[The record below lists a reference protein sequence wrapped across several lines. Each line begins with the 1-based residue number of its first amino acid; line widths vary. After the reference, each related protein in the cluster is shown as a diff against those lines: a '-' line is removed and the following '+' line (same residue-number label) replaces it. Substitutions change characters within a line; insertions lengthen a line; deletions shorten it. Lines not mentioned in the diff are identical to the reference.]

1 MKHDELLVKI
11 NNFIYSTN
19 RLEDA
24 SQECDCADCKLQKSL
39 NDALLAVVELHKPIF
54 HPDIKGI
61 ERCSS
66 MCDVAGQ
73 YVNYPCPTI
82 QAIEKELQ

>member
-1 MKHDELLVKI
+1 MTHDELLAKI
-11 NNFIYSTN
+11 DWTWNHY
-19 RLEDA
+19 LESA
-24 SQECDCADCKLQKSL
+24 FV
-39 NDALLAVVELHKPIF
+39 DALKAVVELHKPIF

-66 MCDVAGQ
+66 MCNVAGQ

-82 QAIEKELQ
+82 QAIEKELR

>member
-1 MKHDELLVKI
+1 MTHDELLAKI
-11 NNFIYSTN
+11 
-19 RLEDA
+19 D
-24 SQECDCADCKLQKSL
+24 SL
-39 NDALLAVVELHKPIF
+39 TYMLMENEVPSGYKALRSVVELHKPIF

-61 ERCSS
+61 ERCFS

-82 QAIEKELQ
+82 QAIEKELA